1 MGERGIDMECV
12 EQEDLEFIYS
22 DFVQKLLPE
31 YQISLKGVEQLY
43 RSAEADDKKVIAGM
57 VSDCEYVIEWLSS
70 GRRPGNKR
78 GIERRAG
85 YEREILLAPILMQ
98 NFTCRF
104 NAIPSE
110 GLTEDQRFQLE
121 YVLGLL
127 SRREKE
133 CYMLANGE
141 GFSHVAIAGMLQISA
156 GSVSEYIQRAQ
167 KKISSVIEEYMS
179 LI

>member
-1 MGERGIDMECV
+1 MWCI
-12 EQEDLEFIYS
+12 EQEDLELLDS
-22 DFVQKLLPE
+22 NFVQKLLPE
-31 YQISLKGVEQLY
+31 YQISLKSVEQLY
-43 RSAEADDKKVIAGM
+43 RNADADDKKVIAGM
-57 VSDCEYVIEWLSS
+57 VSDCKYVIEWLSS

-85 YEREILLAPILMQ
+85 YEREILLEPVRMQ
-98 NFTCRF
+98 NFTAGF
-104 NAIPSE
+104 NAVPSE
-110 GLTEDQRFQLE
+110 GLTEDQCFQLE

-127 SRREKE
+127 SRRERE

-141 GFSHVAIAGMLQISA
+141 GFSHVAIAGMLMISA

-167 KKISSVIEEYMS
+167 KKISSVMEEYRS

>member
-1 MGERGIDMECV
+1 MWCK
-12 EQEDLEFIYS
+12 EQEGLELLDS
-22 DFVQKLLPE
+22 NGVQKLLPE
-31 YQISLKGVEQLY
+31 YQISLKSVEQLY
-43 RSAEADDKKVIAGM
+43 RSADADDKRVIAGM
-57 VSDCEYVIEWLSS
+57 VSDCKYVIEWLSS
-70 GRRPGNKR
+70 GRRPGNTR

-85 YEREILLAPILMQ
+85 YEREILLEPVRMQ
-98 NFTCRF
+98 NFTARF
-104 NAIPSE
+104 NAVPSE

-133 CYMLANGE
+133 CYMLAKGE
-141 GFSHVAIAGMLQISA
+141 GFSHVAIADMLQISA

-167 KKISSVIEEYMS
+167 KKVSSVTDEFMS